1 MIIER
6 GLLATIF
13 MTAAIG
19 FSGFANAF
27 ETEIGEEQIA
37 EAVSYGKKYK
47 GAKVFKSGVVKAACF
62 GKYPE
67 SDGGLVMSK
76 YVELAIV
83 SAMNSKKEKET
94 TSDAIKEIQ
103 SAKSFKVIVLVSEK
117 GIQTP
122 GEVQITIKQGMSN
135 ILPQKTEFGRKY
147 KDNKQS
153 IVGVFWYDKIDT
165 DAKTAI
171 IVKTKEQERKYKID
185 FSDIK

>member
-1 MIIER
+1 MFIAR
-6 GLLATIF
+6 GLLAVIF
-13 MTAAIG
+13 LMVIG
-19 FSGFANAF
+19 ISRFAYAF
-27 ETEIGEEQIA
+27 ETEINEKQIA
-37 EAVSYGKKYK
+37 KAINYGKKYK
-47 GAKVFKSGVVKAACF
+47 GSKVFKSGVVKAACF

-76 YVELAIV
+76 YVELVIV

-94 TSDAIKEIQ
+94 TSDDIKKIQ
-103 SAKSFKVIVLVSEK
+103 YAKTFKVIVHVSEE

-122 GEVQITIKQGMSN
+122 GDVQITLKQGMSN

-147 KDNKQS
+147 KDNKRS
-153 IVGVFWYDKIDT
+153 VVGIFWYDKIDK